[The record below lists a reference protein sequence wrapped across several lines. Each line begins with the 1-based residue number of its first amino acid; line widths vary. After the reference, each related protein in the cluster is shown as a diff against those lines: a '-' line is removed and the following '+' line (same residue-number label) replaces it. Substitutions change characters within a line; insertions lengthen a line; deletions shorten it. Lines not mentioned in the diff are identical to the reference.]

1 MLQERAIRL
10 EPEQSAHIVDQE
22 PARHFVEK
30 DAVYIIERGAEGRL
44 AVDRIAMTVWQT
56 GNRNNGLRTGKAQ
69 RHPGQRIPQAAHAY
83 TIHQTES
90 EAV

>member
-1 MLQERAIRL
+1 
-10 EPEQSAHIVDQE
+10 
-22 PARHFVEK
+22 
-30 DAVYIIERGAEGRL
+30 
-44 AVDRIAMTVWQT
+44 
-56 GNRNNGLRTGKAQ
+56 LRTGKAQ

>member
-56 GNRNNGLRTGKAQ
+56 GNRDNGLRTGNAQ
-69 RHPGQRIPQAAHAY
+69 TTPRSAHTASRACLY
-83 TIHQTES
+83 DTS
-90 EAV
+90 NGK